1 MAVAAPNR
9 QPLYAKIAI
18 ARKQLVDMD
27 EEAYRALLENK
38 FKVRSASKLSFAQ
51 LSSLVQILAEM
62 GAVFAQPGKRLSNTK
77 VTTKARPDWI
87 EVKEGDPHVDQKRA
101 ILAIWKKLGYSMS
114 SLETRVKRGIG
125 VESFAWL
132 HDEKKISALL
142 SDLQRREVTFD
153 KKAILAL
160 WEQLGHP
167 RASLDALVRRWFGV
181 ESFALLRSGSQVSM
195 LLSELEFRR
204 PAFDPMTSAAL
215 DE

>member
-1 MAVAAPNR
+1 MAAPNR

-27 EEAYRALLENK
+27 EDAYRALLENK

-51 LSSLVQILAEM
+51 LSFLAQILAEM
-62 GAVFAQPGKRLSNTK
+62 GAVYTLPGKRVSNTK
-77 VTTKARPDWI
+77 VTSKARPDWI
-87 EVKEGDPHVDQKRA
+87 DVKDGDPHVDQKRA

-114 SLETRVKRGIG
+114 SLETRVKRGFG

-142 SDLQRREVTFD
+142 SDLQKREVTFD
-153 KKAILAL
+153 KKAIVAL
-160 WEQLGHP
+160 WEELGHP
-167 RASLDALVRRWFGV
+167 MPNLDALVRRWFGV
-181 ESFALLRSGSQVSM
+181 ESFALLRNGTQVSM

-204 PAFDPMTSAAL
+204 PAFHPMAVI
-215 DE
+215 E